1 MPDLESHRQG
11 NSDDDYSYGIL
22 YYYENLA
29 ECLFAVVSE
38 SSFSDIQRGES
49 DRNYCWN
56 YAACKSYQ

>member
-11 NSDDDYSYGIL
+11 NSHNDHCDGIL
-22 YYYENLA
+22 YYDENFA
-29 ECLFAVVSE
+29 EGLFAVVSE